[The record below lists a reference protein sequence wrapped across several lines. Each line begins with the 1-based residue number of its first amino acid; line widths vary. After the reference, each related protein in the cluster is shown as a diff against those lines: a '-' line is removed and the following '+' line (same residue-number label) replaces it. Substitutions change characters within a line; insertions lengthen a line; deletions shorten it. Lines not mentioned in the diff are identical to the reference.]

1 MAISRRNMLGCTAV
15 SLMGLAGLNGPALA
29 QERSFAESYRS
40 ITPQPSPNDKIE
52 VLDFFWYGCPY
63 CYQLMPLMAE
73 WEKTKPQDVIVRRIP
88 AVLRQE
94 WVPDAHLFYTMELLG
109 VAEQLHARIFEAY
122 HRDRLQGTDQEAV
135 AKWAVAN
142 GVDRAKW
149 DEVFASKE
157 VRDRVVRAVETAR
170 DYDVRGTPVVIV
182 DGRWQTGGGL
192 AGSLK
197 NVMPT
202 VDGLINLARARRI
215 KA

>member
-1 MAISRRNMLGCTAV
+1 MAISRRNMLGYTAA
-15 SLMGLAGLNGPALA
+15 GLAGLNGLALA
-29 QERSFAESYRS
+29 QERSFAESYRA
-40 ITPQPSPNDKIE
+40 ITPQPAPGEQIE

-63 CYQLMPLMAE
+63 CFQLMPLMAE

-88 AVLRQE
+88 AILRQE
-94 WVPDAHLFYTMELLG
+94 WVPDAHLYYAMELLG
-109 VAEQLHARIFEAY
+109 VAEQLHAKIFEAY
-122 HRDRLQGTDQEAV
+122 HRDRLQSTDQEAV
-135 AKWAVAN
+135 ARLAVAN

-149 DEVFASKE
+149 DETYASKE

-170 DYDVRGTPVVIV
+170 NYDVRGTPVVIV